1 MKKLATERQKQKL
14 KELDIDF
21 DEDITMLEA
30 AEIIRSTLP
39 PYEEKLEI
47 SDTCLVEF
55 SEIDLSEL

>member
-1 MKKLATERQKQKL
+1 MRQATERQKQKL